1 MTAFP
6 LQVVGAFG
14 RHAADYEGQ
23 AGLQRGIAWRLA
35 RLCRDLPAPPPEAPR
50 ADLGA
55 GSGLLSRALL
65 HHCPGLASRPLLQ
78 LDLCPE
84 LLARNPLATA
94 GPAPLVWDLNG
105 GLPAALEPAGL
116 LVSSFALQWL
126 EAPAREL
133 ERWGRALAPGGWL
146 ALAVPVRGSFPQWRQ
161 AAAAAG
167 VPCTALE
174 LPDADALIGALARA
188 GLATTLQ
195 QRLRFSRPAGNGLAT
210 LRRLRDLG
218 AGSSRTAP
226 LSPAQLR
233 RLLRHWPCGG
243 AMSWD
248 VLLLVGRRIA

>member
-1 MTAFP
+1 MTTFP

-14 RHAADYEGQ
+14 RHAADYEGL

-35 RLCRDLPAPPPEAPR
+35 RLCRDLPAPPAGAPR

-65 HHCPGLASRPLLQ
+65 HHCPGLAGRPLLQ

-84 LLARNPLATA
+84 LLARNPIATA

-126 EAPAREL
+126 EAPPREL

-161 AAAAAG
+161 AAVAAG

-174 LPDADALIGALARA
+174 LPDADALVGALASA
-188 GLATTLQ
+188 GLATTLR
-195 QRLRFSRPAGNGLAT
+195 QRLRFSRPAGSGLAT

-233 RLLRHWPCGG
+233 RLLRHWPSGA
-243 AMSWD
+243 AMSWE
-248 VLLLVGRRIA
+248 VLLLVGQRIA

>member
-1 MTAFP
+1 MTTFP
-6 LQVVGAFG
+6 LQVSGAFA

-35 RLCRDLPAPPPEAPR
+35 RLCCTLPAPPPTAPR

-65 HHCPGLASRPLLQ
+65 HHCPHLAGHPLLQ

-84 LLARNPLATA
+84 LLARNPLANHHT
-94 GPAPLVWDLNG
+94 APLVWDLNG
-105 GLPAALEPAGL
+105 GLPAALQPAGL

-133 ERWGRALAPGGWL
+133 ERWGQALAPGGWL
-146 ALAVPVRGSFPQWRQ
+146 ALAVPVRGSFPQWHQ

-174 LPDADALIGALARA
+174 LPDADDLIHALHRA
-188 GLATTLQ
+188 GLHTPLQ
-195 QRLRFSRPAGNGLAT
+195 QRLRFSRPARSGLAT

-218 AGSSRTAP
+218 AGSSRVAP
-226 LSPAQLR
+226 LNPSQLR
-233 RLLRHWPCGG
+233 RLLHHWPP
-243 AMSWD
+243 AAPLSWD

>member
-6 LQVVGAFG
+6 LQVRGAFA

-23 AGLQRGIAWRLA
+23 AALQRGIAWRLA
-35 RLCRDLPAPPPEAPR
+35 RLCRNLPPPPPDAPR

-65 HHCPGLASRPLLQ
+65 HHCPALGERPLQQ

-84 LLARNPLATA
+84 LLARNPLTTS
-94 GPAPLVWDLNG
+94 GTAPLVWDLNS
-105 GLPAALEPAGL
+105 GLPAALEQAGL

-133 ERWGRALAPGGWL
+133 ERWGRALAPSGWL
-146 ALAVPVRGSFPQWRQ
+146 AVAVPVRGSFPQWHQ

-174 LPDADALIGALARA
+174 LPDADDLIQALHSA
-188 GLATTLQ
+188 GLPPALH
-195 QRLRFSRPAGNGLAT
+195 QRLRFSRPARSGLAT

-218 AGSSRTAP
+218 AGSSRKAP
-226 LSPAQLR
+226 LSPSQLR
-233 RLLRHWPCGG
+233 RLLRHWPPG
-243 AMSWD
+243 APLSWD
-248 VLLLVGRRIA
+248 VLLLVGGRIG

>member
-1 MTAFP
+1 M
-6 LQVVGAFG
+6 
-14 RHAADYEGQ
+14 
-23 AGLQRGIAWRLA
+23 
-35 RLCRDLPAPPPEAPR
+35 
-50 ADLGA
+50 
-55 GSGLLSRALL
+55 L
-65 HHCPGLASRPLLQ
+65 HHCPGLASHPLLQ

-174 LPDADALIGALARA
+174 LPDADDLIGALARA

-195 QRLRFSRPAGNGLAT
+195 QRLRFSRPAGSGLAT

-233 RLLRHWPCGG
+233 RLLRHWPSGA